1 MRASTFVAPVLLLV
15 AALLTAPAAADVKI
29 AFIDPLSGGGAATG
43 ILAQKTH
50 QFYIDAINAAGGV
63 NGEKIELLSFD
74 NKVNPQESLIQ
85 LKKALDEGAR
95 FVVQGNGSSIAH
107 AITEAVLKH
116 NERNP
121 GKEVLFLNYAAVD
134 PALTNE
140 KCNFWHFRFDADA
153 DMKMAAITDVIAKD
167 SKIKRVYLINQDY
180 SFGKAVAAAATKM
193 LAEKRPDIKIVGD
206 ELHPLQKV
214 QDFSPYVA
222 KIKASGADTVITGNW
237 SNDMVLLVKAGKD
250 AGLKVGWD
258 TFYGG
263 SPYLGTKGTLPTGTV
278 QQNVCGEWYFPLH
291 SHALN
296 EFSNFDEGFGGMGT
310 LLRVDPFAGCTG
322 FVGSSNLV
330 GGTLKSGSV
339 TALAADDA
347 NYYQVNPKPVTA
359 LAIDWYAGFTGVAAG
374 SQNLRITY
382 KGKNCATTTATT
394 CTALTT
400 DLPQQT
406 VKVCDWTIGGAAGCS
421 TATSSGWV
429 TLPPPPAQPQGV
441 GSTEVGS
448 TWTLPGSADRYIGTG
463 ANTGQVRVLIHTQ
476 RSTGSAFSTWA
487 NLLTIRYD
495 AP

>member
-121 GKEVLFLNYAAVD
+121 GKEVVFLNYSAVD

-180 SFGKAVAAAATKM
+180 SFGKAVAPAATKM
-193 LAEKRPDIKIVGD
+193 LLEKRSDIKIVGD
-206 ELHPLQKV
+206 KPHPLQEGLAL
-214 QDFSPYVA
+214 SPHL
-222 KIKASGADTVITGNW
+222 S
-237 SNDMVLLVKAGKD
+237 
-250 AGLKVGWD
+250 
-258 TFYGG
+258 
-263 SPYLGTKGTLPTGTV
+263 
-278 QQNVCGEWYFPLH
+278 
-291 SHALN
+291 
-296 EFSNFDEGFGGMGT
+296 
-310 LLRVDPFAGCTG
+310 
-322 FVGSSNLV
+322 
-330 GGTLKSGSV
+330 
-339 TALAADDA
+339 
-347 NYYQVNPKPVTA
+347 
-359 LAIDWYAGFTGVAAG
+359 
-374 SQNLRITY
+374 
-382 KGKNCATTTATT
+382 
-394 CTALTT
+394 
-400 DLPQQT
+400 
-406 VKVCDWTIGGAAGCS
+406 
-421 TATSSGWV
+421 
-429 TLPPPPAQPQGV
+429 
-441 GSTEVGS
+441 
-448 TWTLPGSADRYIGTG
+448 
-463 ANTGQVRVLIHTQ
+463 
-476 RSTGSAFSTWA
+476 
-487 NLLTIRYD
+487 
-495 AP
+495 

>member
-1 MRASTFVAPVLLLV
+1 MRASPFVAPGLLLV

-29 AFIDPLSGGGAATG
+29 AFIDPLSGGAATTG

-50 QFYIDAINAAGGV
+50 QFYIDAINAAGGGK
-63 NGEKIELLSFD
+63 GEKIELLSFD

-85 LKKALDEGAR
+85 LKKALDDGAR

-222 KIKASGADTVITGNW
+222 RITASSADTAITAKC
-237 SNDMVLLVKAGKD
+237 STDMVLLIKAGKD
-250 AGLKVGWD
+250 AGLKV
-258 TFYGG
+258 
-263 SPYLGTKGTLPTGTV
+263 
-278 QQNVCGEWYFPLH
+278 NWY
-291 SHALN
+291 
-296 EFSNFDEGFGGMGT
+296 T
-310 LLRVDPFAGCTG
+310 
-322 FVGSSNLV
+322 
-330 GGTLKSGSV
+330 
-339 TALAADDA
+339 
-347 NYYQVNPKPVTA
+347 YYA
-359 LAIDWYAGFTGVAAG
+359 
-374 SQNLRITY
+374 
-382 KGKNCATTTATT
+382 
-394 CTALTT
+394 
-400 DLPQQT
+400 
-406 VKVCDWTIGGAAGCS
+406 
-421 TATSSGWV
+421 
-429 TLPPPPAQPQGV
+429 
-441 GSTEVGS
+441 
-448 TWTLPGSADRYIGTG
+448 
-463 ANTGQVRVLIHTQ
+463 
-476 RSTGSAFSTWA
+476 
-487 NLLTIRYD
+487 
-495 AP
+495 